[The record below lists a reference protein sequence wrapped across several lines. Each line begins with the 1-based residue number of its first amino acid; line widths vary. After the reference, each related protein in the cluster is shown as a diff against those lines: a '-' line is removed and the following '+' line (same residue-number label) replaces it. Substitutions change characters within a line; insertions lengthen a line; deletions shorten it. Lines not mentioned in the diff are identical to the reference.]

1 MTSKNDRGE
10 SAGIQIKT
18 LALCLGAVIAV
29 EAGTR
34 LGLQGKAVQPMVVLG
49 GVRLLQ
55 AGLITLIVFIRHK
68 RLGPIGLSLKE
79 LVPGLRMGLLWAGG
93 FGLLVLLAGA
103 LLYVAGIHP
112 LSLIHTP
119 VPAGPAHILLFFI
132 VGGLIAPVTEELF
145 FRGVLYGYFRRWGAM
160 AAILLSTLAF
170 VLAHHP
176 VFPAIPITQVVGG
189 LLFALAY
196 EVEKNLMAPI
206 TLHSLGNTAI
216 FGLSLISQRGWAP

>member
-1 MTSKNDRGE
+1 M
-10 SAGIQIKT
+10 KT

-34 LGLQGKAVQPMVVLG
+34 LELQGKTVPPMVVLG

-55 AGLITLIVFIRHK
+55 AGLITLIVFVRHK
-68 RLGPIGLSLKE
+68 RLRPIGLSLKE
-79 LVPGLRMGLLWAGG
+79 LVPGLRRGLLWTGG

-119 VPAGPAHILLFFI
+119 LPARPGHILLFFI

-145 FRGVLYGYFRRWGAM
+145 FRGVLYGYFRRWGAV

-170 VLAHHP
+170 VLAHP

-196 EVEKNLMAPI
+196 EVEKNLMVPI

-216 FGLSLISQRGWAP
+216 FGLSLISQQGWAP